1 MSNFD
6 LVIQTLK
13 EALKDAE
20 VSIYDLGGGNHLR
33 VEVISSEFQG
43 KSLINQH
50 KMIHEILDHQ
60 MENRGGFIHALS
72 IKTSVPKNN

>member
-6 LVIQTLK
+6 LVTQTIK
-13 EALKDAE
+13 DAIKDAE

-33 VEVISSEFQG
+33 VEVISKEFEG
-43 KSLINQH
+43 KTLIKQH

-72 IKTSVPKNN
+72 IKTSLPKND